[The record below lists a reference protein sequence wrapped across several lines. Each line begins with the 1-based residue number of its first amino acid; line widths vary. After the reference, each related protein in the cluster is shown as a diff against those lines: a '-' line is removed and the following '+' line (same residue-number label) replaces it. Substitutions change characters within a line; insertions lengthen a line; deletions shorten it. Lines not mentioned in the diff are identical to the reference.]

1 MALSKLISEDIQKY
15 ILQNSNYMNAPDV
28 QKKMYDSAMLDDHAM
43 LNTPFHQ
50 LKFLEF
56 LIKIMGAKKIIEIGV
71 FRGVSTLSFALCL
84 PEDGK
89 VFACDITDK
98 NLLSYKHYWEEA
110 GVSNKIELI
119 IKPAIEGLADI
130 GFKHKGEID
139 FIYVDA
145 NKWQYNLYY
154 ELGYKLLRKGGI
166 MVLDNMLREGKI
178 IDHTIKRRS
187 FEATRQMND
196 FIRQDARVESV
207 LLPVGDGISMVRK
220 I

>member
-1 MALSKLISEDIQKY
+1 M
-15 ILQNSNYMNAPDV
+15 
-28 QKKMYDSAMLDDHAM
+28 
-43 LNTPFHQ
+43 
-50 LKFLEF
+50 
-56 LIKIMGAKKIIEIGV
+56 
-71 FRGVSTLSFALCL
+71 
-84 PEDGK
+84 
-89 VFACDITDK
+89 
-98 NLLSYKHYWEEA
+98 SYKHYWEEA